1 MVPQARLELARL
13 SALVSKTS
21 VATITPPGQNKY
33 YMEKIY
39 VQDLYD
45 MVRKLP
51 EFIPNKSYSII
62 RVFKPTFPKK
72 PKPEFKP
79 DWTGASGKS

>member
-1 MVPQARLELARL
+1 
-13 SALVSKTS
+13 
-21 VATITPPGQNKY
+21 
-33 YMEKIY
+33 MEKIY

-62 RVFKPTFPKK
+62 REFKPTFPKK